1 MTSAITCIECG
12 KKSMRLVQDR
22 YEADVKHD
30 GRSYRIDIPLLEYY
44 RCDDCPKSLVLT
56 DAADEA
62 VGRELRR
69 MAKLLLP
76 QQIRDIRKKFGLS
89 QKELAELLGIGE
101 ATLCRWETGT
111 QIQQRAF
118 DKMLRAFLNVPAFQQ
133 YLHDA
138 IGVGS

>member
-1 MTSAITCIECG
+1 MASAITCIECG

-22 YEADVKHD
+22 YASDIKHD
-30 GRSYRIDIPLLEYY
+30 GRTYRVDIPLLEHY
-44 RCDDCPKSLVLT
+44 RCDDCPKSRVLT

-62 VGRELRR
+62 VGWELRR

-89 QKELAELLGIGE
+89 QKQLAELLGIGE

-118 DKMLRAFLNVPAFQQ
+118 DKMLRAYLNVPAFQQ
-133 YLHDA
+133 YLQDV